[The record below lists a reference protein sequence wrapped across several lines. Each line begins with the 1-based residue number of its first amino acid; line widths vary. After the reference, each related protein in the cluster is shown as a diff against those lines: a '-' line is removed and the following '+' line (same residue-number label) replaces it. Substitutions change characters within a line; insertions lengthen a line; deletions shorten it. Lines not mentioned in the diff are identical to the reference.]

1 MEDVCWGCDLT
12 GFFCTWLNV
21 VFDLAEQA
29 NHVWSYDFVTAWIH
43 DGRVLWL
50 RMLIDEYTPECLA
63 ILAARRIGAQEVI
76 ELLAEVML
84 LRGIPEHIRSD
95 NGPAFTAKA
104 LREWLQ
110 RIGANTLTIEPGS
123 PWGVRGLRELQQQAQ
138 GRVAQRGALLQPEG
152 SAHRD
157 RCAGGANTTR

>member
-84 LRGIPEHIRSD
+84 FRGIPEHIRSD

-123 PWGVRGLRELQQQAQ
+123 PWG
-138 GRVAQRGALLQPEG
+138 GAGTARASTAG
-152 SAHRD
+152 SGKSCSTGSSFTA
-157 RCAGGANTTR
+157 

>member
-29 NHVWSYDFVTAWIH
+29 NRVWSYDFVTAWIH

>member
-29 NHVWSYDFVTAWIH
+29 NRVWSYDFVTAWIH

-123 PWGVRGLRELQQQAQ
+123 PWG
-138 GRVAQRGALLQPEG
+138 GAGTARASIAG
-152 SAHRD
+152 SGTSCSTGSSSTA
-157 RCAGGANTTR
+157 